1 MKRVSLSGSLREN
14 VGKKDAKGLRKQG
27 KVPCVLYGGKDQL
40 HVAIEEKDLKKLV
53 YTPDVYQI
61 DLDVN
66 GDKRSVIVQEMQFH
80 PITDEILHA
89 DFLQL
94 FDDKLVNVKL
104 PVRISGN
111 SPGILAGGKM
121 SQNFRRLTV
130 RGLPNAMPEDITIDI
145 SGLNI
150 GDSVRVRDIELDG
163 LTLMDAAPAVVVAV
177 KMARGANTSAEEE
190 EEAEATEGA
199 EETPAA
205 E

>member
-1 MKRVSLSGSLREN
+1 MKRVSLSGSKREN

-27 KVPCVLYGGKDQL
+27 KVPCVLYGGEDQL
-40 HVAIEEKDLKKLV
+40 HVAVDAKDLKKLV

-61 DLDVN
+61 DLDVD
-66 GDKRSVIVQEMQFH
+66 GEKRSVVVQEMQFH

-94 FDDKLVNVKL
+94 FDDKLVSIKL
-104 PVRISGN
+104 PVRIKGN
-111 SPGILAGGKM
+111 SPGILAGGKL

-130 RGLPNAMPEDITIDI
+130 KGLPGAMPEDITIDI

-163 LTLMDAAPAVVVAV
+163 LTLTDAAPAVVVAV
-177 KMARGANTSAEEE
+177 KMARGASTSTEEE
-190 EEAEATEGA
+190 EETEEAAEGA
-199 EETPAA
+199 ETAA